1 MPACENRLET
11 LDGRKGN
18 PMKMKQIRAL
28 CETILWLGGLAL
40 VIYFGMTESL
50 TQEVF
55 HWMQPR
61 WLP

>member
-1 MPACENRLET
+1 
-11 LDGRKGN
+11 
-18 PMKMKQIRAL
+18 MKMKQIRAL